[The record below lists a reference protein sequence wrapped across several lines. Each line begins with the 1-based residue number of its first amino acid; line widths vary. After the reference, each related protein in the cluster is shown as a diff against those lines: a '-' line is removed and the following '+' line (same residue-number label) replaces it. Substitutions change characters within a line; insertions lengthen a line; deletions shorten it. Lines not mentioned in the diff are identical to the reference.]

1 MNVLL
6 TGGAGYIGSHT
17 AVELLEAGHDVVVVD
32 TLVNSNAESL
42 RRVERITGR
51 TAAFHPADCTDA
63 DALRRVFAE
72 HDVDAVIHMAGL
84 KAVGE
89 SARQPLRYYRNNL
102 DAVLS
107 LAEVMDEFGV
117 RDLVLSSS
125 ATVYG
130 DPERVP
136 ITEDAPLSST
146 NPYGYTKLYSEQI
159 LRDLAAADER
169 WRITALRYFNPIGAH
184 ASGLI
189 GEDPQGVP
197 NNLFP
202 YIAQV
207 ASGRRERL
215 LVFGDD
221 YDTSDGT
228 GVRDYLHVVDLARG
242 HLAAVTHLA
251 DATGF
256 RAYNLGTGKGV
267 SVLEGVRAFERAS
280 GRPIPYEVV
289 ERRPGDIAVC
299 YADPAAAAR
308 DLDWKAVRGV
318 DEACADAWRWQSANP
333 DGFARGA

>member
-17 AVELLEAGHDVVVVD
+17 AVELLDAGHDVVVAD
-32 TLVNSNAESL
+32 TLVNSHEESL

-51 TAAFHPADCTDA
+51 SVSFHPVDCTDPA
-63 DALRRVFAE
+63 ALRRVFAE
-72 HDVDAVIHMAGL
+72 HDIDAVVHMASL

-107 LAEVMDEFGV
+107 LAEVMDEYGV

-136 ITEDAPLSST
+136 VTEDAPLSAT
-146 NPYGYTKLYSEQI
+146 NPYGATKLFAEQI
-159 LRDLAAADER
+159 LRDLAAADPR

-184 ASGLI
+184 TSGLI

-207 ASGRRERL
+207 AAGRRERL

-221 YDTSDGT
+221 YDTPDGT

-242 HLAAVTHLA
+242 HLAAVTRLA
-251 DATGF
+251 DAAGF
-256 RAYNLGTGKGV
+256 RAYNLGTGRGV
-267 SVLEGVRAFERAS
+267 SVLEGVRAFEAAS

-289 ERRPGDIAVC
+289 GRRPGDIAVC
-299 YADPAAAAR
+299 YADPSAAAR
-308 DLDWKAVRGV
+308 DLDWKAVRGI

-333 DGFARGA
+333 DGFAR

>member
-17 AVELLEAGHDVVVVD
+17 AVELLDAGHDVVAVD
-32 TLVNSNAESL
+32 TLVNSNEESL

-51 TAAFHPADCTDA
+51 TAAFHRADCTDPA
-63 DALRRVFAE
+63 ALRRVFAE
-72 HDVDAVIHMAGL
+72 HDIDAVVHMAGL

-89 SARQPLRYYRNNL
+89 SAQLPLRYYRNNL
-102 DAVLS
+102 DALLS
-107 LAEVMDEFGV
+107 LVEVMDEYDV

-136 ITEDAPLSST
+136 ITEDAPLSSA
-146 NPYGYTKLYSEQI
+146 NPYGATKLFSEQI

-184 ASGLI
+184 PSGLI

-221 YDTSDGT
+221 YDTADGT

-251 DATGF
+251 DAPGF

-280 GRPIPYEVV
+280 GRPVPYDVV
-289 ERRPGDIAVC
+289 ARRPGDIAVC
-299 YADPAAAAR
+299 YADPSAAAR
-308 DLDWKAVRGV
+308 DLDWKAVRDV
-318 DEACADAWRWQSANP
+318 DEACADAWRWQSSNP
-333 DGFARGA
+333 RGFAG